1 MYLDMLITS
10 ASSGYIREVV
20 FFGKNIS
27 LVLIRH
33 AWIVSVRH
41 GALSKNVITF
51 FLSNFVIFSHGL
63 EEPLA
68 EFRHS
73 NRLKEK
79 LLDHFGEKIQFTKV
93 GNKNVL
99 NFSDL
104 SPLTYT
110 EATLKGN
117 GLREEDIAKAFANL
131 IRRKLSE
138 KKDYEK
144 TCRFKPSIPSEFLI
158 SLHERNPFSY
168 LFYAISWS
176 INPIHWKHS
185 MVAESWERLITR
197 KNTPTTT
204 SKCASNY

>member
-1 MYLDMLITS
+1 M
-10 ASSGYIREVV
+10 
-20 FFGKNIS
+20 
-27 LVLIRH
+27 
-33 AWIVSVRH
+33 
-41 GALSKNVITF
+41 
-51 FLSNFVIFSHGL
+51 
-63 EEPLA
+63 
-68 EFRHS
+68 
-73 NRLKEK
+73 KEK

-104 SPLTYT
+104 SPLTHT

-138 KKDYEK
+138 KKDFEK

-158 SLHERNPFSY
+158 SLHERNPFSC

-176 INPIHWKHS
+176 INPTH
-185 MVAESWERLITR
+185 
-197 KNTPTTT
+197 
-204 SKCASNY
+204 